1 RPMPGFRA
9 VYAGVTI
16 PLSFSSFNRGEVRE
30 ARAFLD
36 QSQIQLSQQRVIV
49 SNEVHAA
56 YDKAKQM
63 QLKRELFSESIVA
76 DAERV
81 RDAILYS
88 YQRGEASL
96 LEVLEAQR
104 TLNEVYTNYYDAL
117 SDYAESLIT
126 LSTASGQ
133 WLLEFHSN

>member
-1 RPMPGFRA
+1 MPGFRA

>member
-1 RPMPGFRA
+1 
-9 VYAGVTI
+9 
-16 PLSFSSFNRGEVRE
+16 
-30 ARAFLD
+30 D